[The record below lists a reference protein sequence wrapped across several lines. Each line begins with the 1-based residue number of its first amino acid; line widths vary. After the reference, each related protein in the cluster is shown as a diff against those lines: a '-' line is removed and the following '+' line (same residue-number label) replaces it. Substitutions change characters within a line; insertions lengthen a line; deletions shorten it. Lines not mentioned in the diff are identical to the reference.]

1 MMIDYDLVHVWFCFE
16 GLLFH
21 QFPVVGHGLVLRMVF
36 VFFFL
41 VLILR
46 SRGDDAHGTVTVR
59 KVVMKVERVV
69 VRSWWWCFMHLG
81 DLHSKG
87 CESVCQLPHVEYTM
101 FFLLVTHPHDSSIHL
116 YISKNL
122 NFHRCERIAICGSD
136 STRFT
141 RGKVNSTR
149 LSCQGSDLF
158 KYHSAP
164 STRLYFD
171 TPHAHDFGKKSNYQ
185 KKKDKHVIWTLSH
198 HLKISEQTKTNSKI
212 DCSGKRN
219 LTAYMCKDMPLVMLF
234 SMNCQSLVQPQ
245 HPKSRP
251 RTSQDTTERI
261 KTCCFY
267 VCYLSFGWPS
277 WLIIIQP
284 KKSPTK
290 YATFYYKYM

>member
-36 VFFFL
+36 VVFFL
-41 VLILR
+41 VLMDVCLHFCWKQTNLR
-46 SRGDDAHGTVTVR
+46 SRGDDAHGTVIVR
-59 KVVMKVERVV
+59 EVVMKVERVV
-69 VRSWWWCFMHLG
+69 VRSWWCCFMHLG

-87 CESVCQLPHVEYTM
+87 CESVCRLPHVEYTM

-116 YISKNL
+116 YISKNF
-122 NFHRCERIAICGSD
+122 NFHRCERIANCGSD

-171 TPHAHDFGKKSNYQ
+171 NPHAHDFGKNRITKRKRQTRYLDIEPSPE
-185 KKKDKHVIWTLSH
+185 DIWTN
-198 HLKISEQTKTNSKI
+198 KNK
-212 DCSGKRN
+212 
-219 LTAYMCKDMPLVMLF
+219 
-234 SMNCQSLVQPQ
+234 
-245 HPKSRP
+245 
-251 RTSQDTTERI
+251 
-261 KTCCFY
+261 
-267 VCYLSFGWPS
+267 
-277 WLIIIQP
+277 
-284 KKSPTK
+284 
-290 YATFYYKYM
+290 